1 MVDLF
6 TRDHKDVNGTAYNAV
21 VNDFKPAVVA
31 DNFSRALT
39 DVASQAPSRT
49 RFLTRP
55 YGRARRSFRNLNAV
69 VNYIKRTVK
78 PKALRYLHDSWTIS

>member
-21 VNDFKPAVVA
+21 FNDFKPAVVA

-39 DVASQAPSRT
+39 DAVSHAPLRT
-49 RFLTRP
+49 RTAELSEP
-55 YGRARRSFRNLNAV
+55 QRRGQ
-69 VNYIKRTVK
+69 
-78 PKALRYLHDSWTIS
+78 LHQADCQAKGFKVPT